1 MLTKIK
7 VFAYIQLTF
16 TKTTSSTIFS
26 FKRKGG
32 GRAGPGSAFALHV
45 HDRHPEIKR
54 YQFEIT
60 NDFCLKTE
68 QLFK

>member
-1 MLTKIK
+1 MKIYK
-7 VFAYIQLTF
+7 NKYHFFFQTEG
-16 TKTTSSTIFS
+16 
-26 FKRKGG
+26 GG